1 MSMRARLWGAA
12 ALALVLAAPAGSA
25 EVTADTVVATVNG
38 TEITIGHMIAV
49 RETLPPDYLAL
60 PDDVLFNGILDQMI
74 QQVALSQEAEGS
86 ITRRDELLLENER
99 RAYLAGAA
107 LDEVAGGAV
116 SEDAL
121 KAAYDERFADAEPQ
135 KEFNAAHIL
144 VETEEAAQELKDKI
158 DAGADFTELARE
170 ASTGPSGPNGGELGW
185 FGLGM
190 MVKPFEDA
198 VLALEPGQVSGP
210 VQTQFGWHVVKLN
223 ETRLAETPT
232 LDEVRD
238 ELGAELRQK
247 AVEAK
252 LAAVTEAAD
261 VTRSAEGIDPTVIK
275 DSALLGE

>member
-1 MSMRARLWGAA
+1 MSTRARLWGAA
-12 ALALVLAAPAGSA
+12 ALALVLAAPAGAA